1 MISNLTMARSPIKVA
16 SENDV
21 APSADET
28 LDFDDNNLRAIAEV
42 YKNQGNEEYRKRDF
56 INAIYFYTEGIKVN
70 CKDDKLKAELYSNR
84 AIANFKL
91 GKFLDSL
98 SDAKVATELQPIFLK
113 AIVRGASACV
123 ELKQFEEAITWC
135 DKGLA
140 IDKNNKT
147 LLGLKARS
155 VNELKKVPES
165 HFLKCTDEDTKD
177 DTKTAQKNAVNESEV
192 TASVD
197 IALEYDD
204 DNLREKAEIYKNKG
218 NYEYSKKNL
227 SNAIHFYTEG
237 IKVNCK
243 DDELNAKLYSNRAIA
258 HLHLG
263 NFLDSLSD
271 AKVATELQPIF
282 LKAIVRGASACVE
295 LKQFK
300 EAITWCDNGLAID
313 KNNKTLL
320 GLKARSVKELKKVPE
335 SHFFKCMDEDT
346 KDDTKTAKKNAV
358 NESEVTASVD
368 IALEY
373 DDDNLRGK
381 KLKEKAEIYKNKGNY
396 EYSKKNLSNAI
407 HFYTEGI
414 KVNCKDDELNAKLY
428 SNRAIA
434 HLHLGNYENS
444 LRDAKAA
451 TDLQPSFLKAIERGA
466 SACIKMNRFGEAIT
480 WCDKGLAI
488 DKNNKKLLELRI
500 RSVKEQSK
508 QLQKPDRDS
517 IEKNL
522 ECHTVKGKV
531 GDLKSLGNALLSLG
545 DFRKAIDYFELH
557 LKIAKEV
564 GDKAGEGST
573 YGNLGIAF
581 RNLGDFR
588 KAIDYYELH
597 LKIAKEVGDKAGEGK
612 AYGNLGIAFCNL
624 GEFRKAI
631 DYLELHLKIAKE
643 VGDKAGEG
651 SAYGNLGNAVLSL
664 GNFRKAIH
672 YYELHLKIAKEVG
685 DKAGE
690 GRAYGNLGIAF
701 RNLGDFRKAIDYLE
715 LDLKIAKEVGD
726 KAGEGQ
732 AYGNLGIAFR
742 NLGDFRKAIDY
753 LELDLK
759 IAKEVGDKA
768 GEGQA
773 YGNLGN
779 AFLSLGD
786 FRKAIDYYELRIK
799 IAKEVGNKAGEGS
812 TYGNLGNALLGLGD
826 FKKAIGY
833 YELHL
838 KIAKEVG
845 DKAGE
850 GSAYG
855 NLGNAF
861 LSLGDFRKAI
871 DYYELDLKI
880 AKEVG
885 DKAGEGKAYG
895 NLGNAFLSLGD
906 FRKAIDYYELHLKIA
921 KEVGDKAGEG
931 STYGNL
937 GNAFSNLGD
946 FRKAI
951 DYYELHLKITKEVG
965 DKAGE
970 GKAYGN
976 LGNAFLSLGD
986 FRKAIDY
993 YELHLKI
1000 AKEVGDK
1007 AGKGK
1012 AYGNLGNALLSLGDF
1027 RKAKDYY
1034 ELRIKIA
1041 KEVGDKAGE
1050 GKAYGNLGNAFRN
1063 LGDFRKAIDY
1073 YELHLKIAKE
1083 VGNKA
1088 EEAESYRNLGLSF
1101 ESQGVLSKALEYYDR
1116 GVRLFNHVRS
1126 LLQSNDEWKIGY
1138 RNKIDN
1144 AYTGLWRVLLKQG
1157 NMVEALLAA
1166 EKGRAQ
1172 ALSDLMLSQFGIKES
1187 QSVSQEEDEEQYLQ
1201 LIRSIPPSTVFQAF
1215 DSAKIHLWVL
1225 SKEGPVR
1232 VRAKEIGE
1240 THSALN
1246 DATAFFQS
1254 LIKNAF
1260 RQIRF
1265 CSEERCEN
1273 RSLDALRENR
1283 HKADDNSD
1291 RENSQPCDLQ
1301 EISLSTLYN
1310 ILFQPIADLVQG
1322 DELIIVPHGPLWLAP
1337 YAALM
1342 DADSKYLCELFRIRL
1357 IPSLTSL
1364 KLIADCPEDYHSR
1377 SGALLVGD
1385 PWVEE
1390 VTNSKGEKFLDSLPF
1405 ARKEVEMIGKILNVA
1420 ALIGKKATKREVLKG
1435 LSSVALVHIA
1445 AHGRMETGEIAL
1457 TPDSQQASRI
1467 PTKEE
1472 DYILNMSDVLSV
1484 KVRARLV
1491 VLSCCHSGRG
1501 EIKAEGVVGIARAF
1515 MGAGARS
1522 VLVSLWAIDD
1532 EATLE
1537 FMRSFYHHLVEGRRA
1552 SESLNQA
1559 MKHLRESDKYSDVKY
1574 WAPFV
1579 LIGDDV
1585 TLDFHRKK

>member
-42 YKNQGNEEYRKRDF
+42 YKNQGNEDYRKRDF

-177 DTKTAQKNAVNESEV
+177 DTKTAQKNVVNESEV

-197 IALEYDD
+197 VALEFDD
-204 DNLREKAEIYKNKG
+204 DNLREKAEMYKNKG

-227 SNAIHFYTEG
+227 STAIHFYTEG
-237 IKVNCK
+237 IKVNC
-243 DDELNAKLYSNRAIA
+243 E
-258 HLHLG
+258 
-263 NFLDSLSD
+263 
-271 AKVATELQPIF
+271 
-282 LKAIVRGASACVE
+282 
-295 LKQFK
+295 
-300 EAITWCDNGLAID
+300 
-313 KNNKTLL
+313 
-320 GLKARSVKELKKVPE
+320 
-335 SHFFKCMDEDT
+335 
-346 KDDTKTAKKNAV
+346 
-358 NESEVTASVD
+358 
-368 IALEY
+368 
-373 DDDNLRGK
+373 
-381 KLKEKAEIYKNKGNY
+381 
-396 EYSKKNLSNAI
+396 
-407 HFYTEGI
+407 
-414 KVNCKDDELNAKLY
+414 DDELNAKLY

-444 LRDAKAA
+444 LKDAKAA
-451 TDLQPSFLKAIERGA
+451 TDLQPTFLKAIERGA
-466 SACIKMNRFGEAIT
+466 SACIKLNRFEEAIT
-480 WCDKGLAI
+480 WCEKGLAI

-508 QLQKPDRDS
+508 QQKPDGDS
-517 IEKNL
+517 IETNL
-522 ECHTVKGKV
+522 EGHTVKGKV
-531 GDLKSLGNALLSLG
+531 GDLKSPTPKRLGDKAEEALLCGNLGSAFLSLG

-564 GDKAGEGST
+564 GNKAGEGSAYGNLGIAFSNFGDFRKAIDYFELNLKIAKEVGDKAGEGSA
-573 YGNLGIAF
+573 YGNLGNAFLSLGDFRKAIDYYELHLKIAKEVGDKAGEGSAYENLGIAF

-612 AYGNLGIAFCNL
+612 AYGNLGNAFLSL
-624 GEFRKAI
+624 GDFRKAI
-631 DYLELHLKIAKE
+631 D
-643 VGDKAGEG
+643 
-651 SAYGNLGNAVLSL
+651 
-664 GNFRKAIH
+664 

-690 GRAYGNLGIAF
+690 GMAYGNLGNAF
-701 RNLGDFRKAIDYLE
+701 RNLGDFRKATDYHE
-715 LDLKIAKEVGD
+715 LHLKIAKEGGD
-726 KAGEGQ
+726 KAGEGR
-732 AYGNLGIAFR
+732 AYGNLGIAFS
-742 NLGDFRKAIDY
+742 NFGDFRKAIVY
-753 LELDLK
+753 FELHLK
-759 IAKEVGDKA
+759 IAKEVGNKA
-768 GEGQA
+768 GEGSA

-786 FRKAIDYYELRIK
+786 FRKAIDYH
-799 IAKEVGNKAGEGS
+799 
-812 TYGNLGNALLGLGD
+812 
-826 FKKAIGY
+826 
-833 YELHL
+833 ELHL
-838 KIAKEVG
+838 KIAKEGGDKVG
-845 DKAGE
+845 EGRAYGNLGIAFSNFGDFRKAIDYFELDLKIAKEVEDKAGE

-906 FRKAIDYYELHLKIA
+906 FRKAIDYHELHLKIA
-921 KEVGDKAGEG
+921 KEVGDKPGEG
-931 STYGNL
+931 MAYGNL
-937 GNAFSNLGD
+937 GNAFRNLGD
-946 FRKAI
+946 FRKAT
-951 DYYELHLKITKEVG
+951 DYYKLHLKIAKEVE

-970 GKAYGN
+970 GSAYGN

-1007 AGKGK
+1007 AGEGST
-1012 AYGNLGNALLSLGDF
+1012 YGNLGIAFRNLGDF
-1027 RKAKDYY
+1027 RKAIDYY
-1034 ELRIKIA
+1034 ELDLKIAKEVGDKAGEGSTYGNLGIAFRNLGDFRKAIDYYELHLKIA

-1083 VGNKA
+1083 VGDKAGEGKAYGNLGNAFLSLGDFRKAIDYYELDLKIAKEVGNKA
-1088 EEAESYRNLGLSF
+1088 GEAASYHNLGLSF
-1101 ESQGVLSKALEYYDR
+1101 ESQGFLSKALKYYDR

-1138 RNKIDN
+1138 RNNIDN
-1144 AYTGLWRVLLKQG
+1144 AYTGLWRVRLKQG
-1157 NMVEALLAA
+1157 KIVKALLAA

-1172 ALSDLMLSQFGIKES
+1172 ALSDLMLSQFAIRES
-1187 QSVSQEEDEEQYLQ
+1187 QSVSQKEDEEQYLQ
-1201 LIRSIPPSTVFQAF
+1201 LIRSIPSSTVFQAF
-1215 DSAKIHLWVL
+1215 NSAKIHLWVL

-1240 THSALN
+1240 THSVLN

-1254 LIKNAF
+1254 LIKNGF
-1260 RQIRF
+1260 RQIHF
-1265 CSEERCEN
+1265 CSEKRCEN
-1273 RSLDALRENR
+1273 RSLDPLRENR

-1291 RENSQPCDLQ
+1291 RENSQLFDLQ

-1342 DADSKYLCELFRIRL
+1342 DAESKYLCDSFRIRL

-1364 KLIADCPEDYHSR
+1364 KLIAECPDEYHSK
-1377 SGALLVGD
+1377 SDALLVGD

-1390 VTNSKGEKFLDSLPF
+1390 VTNSKGEKFLDPLPF

-1420 ALIGKKATKREVLKG
+1420 PLIGKKATKREVLKG

-1537 FMRSFYHHLVEGRRA
+1537 FMKSFYHHLVEGRRA

-1559 MKHLRESDKYSDVKY
+1559 MKHLRESDKYSDVRY

-1585 TLDFHRKK
+1585 TLEFHRKK